1 MAFKAFLLS
10 VFLLAQ
16 INVSAQYRQVIH
28 KTFELTDS
36 TMAIEFKISGEV
48 TYQTWSGN
56 VVMTETAIE
65 LLDASASIFTQF
77 IKDGRYEILAA
88 TPSANKAPIAPA
100 DSLLY
105 AEARATYD
113 STQLKRLNN
122 TLSIFSKIQIRPTV
136 KVTRSIEGNRV
147 ERPIQEWVQVK
158 VFIPEEFEPKNEAR
172 TFWLR
177 KPEEKEEAGNK

>member
-1 MAFKAFLLS
+1 MAFRAFFLS

-16 INVSAQYRQVIH
+16 MNISAQYRKVIH

-77 IKDGRYEILAA
+77 VKDGRYEVLAA
-88 TPSANKAPIAPA
+88 SPNAAKTPVAST
-100 DSLLY
+100 DSLVY
-105 AEARATYD
+105 AEARAMYD
-113 STQLKRLNN
+113 STQLQRLNN
-122 TLSIFSKIQIRPTV
+122 TLSIFSKMQIRPTV

-147 ERPIQEWVQVK
+147 ERSIQEWVQVK
-158 VFIPEEFEPKNEAR
+158 VFIPEEFEPKNKAQ
-172 TFWLR
+172 TLWFR
-177 KPEEKEEAGNK
+177 KPEQKEETGNK